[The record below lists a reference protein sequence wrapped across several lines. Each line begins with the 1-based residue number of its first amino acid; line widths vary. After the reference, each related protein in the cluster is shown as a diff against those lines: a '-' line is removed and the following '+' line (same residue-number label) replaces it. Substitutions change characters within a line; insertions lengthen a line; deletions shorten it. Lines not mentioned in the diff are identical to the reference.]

1 MSFKDILLSHI
12 KEYPLMQPADAVKLA
27 YQSEFGPAHLIS
39 DLKRAEEMIARE
51 AASVENRDV
60 SLLCEDIGSDYM
72 GGGYVRFNLALKDP
86 EGVSNRLLSRIF
98 AASGGVPEGTPDFS
112 GTMEN
117 FLRKISVIRELT
129 ESGSFGFTSAEL
141 EEYLRDYEK
150 AGYPA
155 VSHSPQYREAYAPAY
170 RVIKKCYAEI
180 LPVLTEIDRLV
191 SENSDQPVLVA
202 IDGNAAAGKTTLAE
216 RIAEVFDCNVFHMD
230 DFFLPL
236 SLRSEER
243 LAEPGGNVHYER
255 FRDEVLTPLASKKP
269 FSYGVFDC
277 SVMAISGQRAVE
289 PKKLNIIEGSYSHHP
304 YFGSSYDLRIFMKI
318 SPEEQME
325 RILRRNGE
333 FMAEKFRK
341 LWIPMENRYFEHFG
355 LETKSDIVLLS
366 SIPSGTNRI
375 SVKAV

>member
-1 MSFKDILLSHI
+1 MKIYGTYHTYKMMSFKDILLSHI

-27 YQSEFGPAHLIS
+27 YQSEFGPAHLIC
-39 DLKRAEEMIARE
+39 DWKRAKAMIERE
-51 AASVENRDV
+51 TASVEKRRIP
-60 SLLCEDIGSDYM
+60 LCEDIG
-72 GGGYVRFNLALKDP
+72 GNYVRLNLASSDS
-86 EGVSNRLLSRIF
+86 EDVSLLLLSRMF
-98 AASGGVPEGTPDFS
+98 AASSMEAGTVPGLLDKIALIRALTASGV
-112 GTMEN
+112 
-117 FLRKISVIRELT
+117 
-129 ESGSFGFTSAEL
+129 FGFTSPDLEAYLAE
-141 EEYLRDYEK
+141 YEK

-155 VSHSPQYREAYAPAY
+155 VSHSPQYREAYTPAY
-170 RVIKKCYAEI
+170 RVIKKCYVEI

-230 DFFLPL
+230 DFFLPP
-236 SLRSEER
+236 SLRSAER

-255 FRDEVLTPLASKKP
+255 FRDEVLTQLASGKP

-277 SVMAISGQRAVE
+277 SVMAISEQRTVE

-304 YFGSSYDLRIFMKI
+304 YFGSVYDLRIFMKL

-333 FMAEKFRK
+333 LMAEKFRT
-341 LWIPMENRYFEHFG
+341 LWIPMENRYFEQFG
-355 LETKSDIVLLS
+355 IETKSDIVLLS
-366 SIPSGTNRI
+366 FIPSGTNI
-375 SVKAV
+375 I